1 MKHLKYLSLLLA
13 AGVLAGCATGAPR
26 QPAPVYDDNTVTNT
40 PTYGTTT
47 STNRNPKRRISAAPI
62 QDGNAVIVDDNQRQ
76 NAQGSGTITIER
88 PQTYR
93 VQRGDTLYSVSRK
106 YNISPQDLADLND
119 MSPDGTLR
127 TGQKLV
133 LPVDDSVNNISTQ
146 PEVAITPS
154 RASVPIKSK
163 PSVRTTTDIAGSTPR
178 HNTASVTSS
187 CPNPADE
194 TLQFVS
200 PAEGELIGGFSETGT
215 QKGIEIASDFGAP
228 VVASA
233 AGEVVYSGTGL
244 RGYGKLV
251 LIKHNSSYITA
262 YAHNSKLLVKQGQT
276 VEQGEQI
283 AEMGNTDTNRVELY
297 FEVRRCGKA
306 VDPSKYLP
314 LN

>member
-1 MKHLKYLSLLLA
+1 MKHLKYISLLLV
-13 AGVLAGCATGAPR
+13 AGVLTGCATGAPR
-26 QPAPVYDDNTVTNT
+26 QPAPVYDDNTVIDT
-40 PTYGTTT
+40 PTTRVSP
-47 STNRNPKRRISAAPI
+47 STNRVTKRRTPAPI
-62 QDGNAVIVDDNQRQ
+62 KDGNAVIVDDNLRQ
-76 NAQGSGTITIER
+76 DTQGDGTITIER

-133 LPVDDSVNNISTQ
+133 LPVDDSTNNITTQ
-146 PEVAITPS
+146 PEVSITQP
-154 RASVPIKSK
+154 RVNPPIKTQ
-163 PSVRTTTDIAGSTPR
+163 PRVTRTDVANGSPR
-178 HNTASVTSS
+178 RTASNATQ

-194 TLQFVS
+194 TLQFVV

-215 QKGIEIASDFGAP
+215 QKGIEIASDFGTP

-233 AGEVVYSGTGL
+233 AGEVAYSGTGL
-244 RGYGKLV
+244 RGYGKLI
-251 LIKHNSSYITA
+251 LIKHNSTYITA

-297 FEVRRCGKA
+297 FELRRCGKA

>member
-1 MKHLKYLSLLLA
+1 
-13 AGVLAGCATGAPR
+13 
-26 QPAPVYDDNTVTNT
+26 
-40 PTYGTTT
+40 
-47 STNRNPKRRISAAPI
+47 
-62 QDGNAVIVDDNQRQ
+62 
-76 NAQGSGTITIER
+76 
-88 PQTYR
+88 
-93 VQRGDTLYSVSRK
+93 
-106 YNISPQDLADLND
+106 
-119 MSPDGTLR
+119 
-127 TGQKLV
+127 
-133 LPVDDSVNNISTQ
+133 
-146 PEVAITPS
+146 
-154 RASVPIKSK
+154 
-163 PSVRTTTDIAGSTPR
+163 
-178 HNTASVTSS
+178 
-187 CPNPADE
+187 
-194 TLQFVS
+194 LQFVS